1 MNGTNRGAIRAY
13 AAFSNDLI
21 DLIVKDYP
29 LDLFE
34 DPFPILE
41 AQPDPVRAGHPVWSR
56 NAVKLMSALLPV
68 VEGRF
73 DCNPYVH
80 GSPPYKE
87 LTLAQ
92 ARSPTT
98 TPMFCP
104 LPLREREL
112 HDQIKAAPS
121 GNRQFH
127 ASDLCRLI
135 GQAAYDARILDVI
148 RQFGCPRFTA
158 TLAVH
163 GRAVMAG
170 EIAK

>member
-13 AAFSNDLI
+13 AAFSDDFI

-41 AQPDPVRAGHPVWSR
+41 AQPD
-56 NAVKLMSALLPV
+56 
-68 VEGRF
+68 
-73 DCNPYVH
+73 

-98 TPMFCP
+98 TPMFC
-104 LPLREREL
+104 
-112 HDQIKAAPS
+112 
-121 GNRQFH
+121 G
-127 ASDLCRLI
+127 
-135 GQAAYDARILDVI
+135 
-148 RQFGCPRFTA
+148 
-158 TLAVH
+158 
-163 GRAVMAG
+163 
-170 EIAK
+170 

>member
-41 AQPDPVRAGHPVWSR
+41 AQPDPVWAGHPVWSR

-104 LPLREREL
+104 LPSTGPKQAVLPITCTTGIRPRKTE
-112 HDQIKAAPS
+112 S
-121 GNRQFH
+121 FRQKIRGF
-127 ASDLCRLI
+127 LI
-135 GQAAYDARILDVI
+135 QHSNTV
-148 RQFGCPRFTA
+148 
-158 TLAVH
+158 
-163 GRAVMAG
+163 
-170 EIAK
+170 

>member
-41 AQPDPVRAGHPVWSR
+41 AQPDPVWAGHPVWSR

-104 LPLREREL
+104 LPAVIDQKPERDDQRGDGDGVQLDL
-112 HDQIKAAPS
+112 HHPHHYQRGEHGQRHD
-121 GNRQFH
+121 H
-127 ASDLCRLI
+127 AD
-135 GQAAYDARILDVI
+135 DEARPD
-148 RQFGCPRFTA
+148 P
-158 TLAVH
+158 
-163 GRAVMAG
+163 
-170 EIAK
+170 EE